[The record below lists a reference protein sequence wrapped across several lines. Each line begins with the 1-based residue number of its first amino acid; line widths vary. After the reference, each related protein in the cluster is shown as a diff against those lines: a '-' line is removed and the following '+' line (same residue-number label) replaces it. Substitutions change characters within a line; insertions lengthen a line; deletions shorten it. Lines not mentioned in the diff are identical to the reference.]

1 MVQLSVQPRLGPAHH
16 LALGRALAP
25 LREDGVLIVGSG
37 SFTHNLH
44 EYFRAAAARGSEP
57 EWVSE
62 FAEWFDRALAEN
74 RMDDLLRYR
83 EMAPYAE
90 RNHPT
95 DEHLLP
101 LYAALGAAGEKARAE
116 RLHKSSAGPVLQ
128 LDAYAFS

>member
-1 MVQLSVQPRLGPAHH
+1 M
-16 LALGRALAP
+16 
-25 LREDGVLIVGSG
+25 
-37 SFTHNLH
+37 
-44 EYFRAAAARGSEP
+44 
-57 EWVSE
+57 SE

-116 RLHKSSAGPVLQ
+116 RLHKSSAGPVLR